1 MLRIQELSKAYAKTR
16 ALDRVSFDVGE
27 GELFGFL
34 GPNGAGKT
42 TTIKILTGLAV
53 ADSGQALL
61 NGADMLRMDV
71 ATRRRIGVVHQHI
84 NMDNDLTAWENL
96 DNHGRFY
103 GMGRAHRLRRIDE
116 MLEFAELTDRAHQ
129 QIKNYSGGMKRRLM
143 IGRALLHEPELLFLD
158 EPTVGL
164 DPAIRRRVWSLIK
177 TAQSHGTTLFL
188 TTHYI
193 EEAEFLCE
201 RVAFIDRGKIVKIDT
216 PDNFKASLGEWA
228 VDDLEDGDLKS
239 HFFKSR
245 EQADDYVLSNPGPLT
260 RRRVNL
266 EDVFLNLT
274 GHGIE
279 KQTRKAGGASG
290 NGGHAH
296 KSHGQTSNHKNKGG
310 HGH

>member
-1 MLRIQELSKAYAKTR
+1 MLRIEGLTKTYGKTQ
-16 ALDRVSFDVGE
+16 ALNGVSLEVDK

-42 TTIKILTGLAV
+42 TAIKVLTGLAV
-53 ADSGQALL
+53 PDGGRAQLDEIDLL
-61 NGADMLRMDV
+61 RRDV
-71 ATRRRIGVVHQHI
+71 ATRRRIGVVHQHV
-84 NMDNDLTAWENL
+84 NLDNDLTAWENL

-103 GMGRAHRLRRIDE
+103 GMGKNRRLRRIGE
-116 MLEFAELTDRAHQ
+116 MLEFAELTDRAHE

-201 RVAFIDRGKIVKIDT
+201 RVAFIDKGRIVRIDT
-216 PDNFKASLGEWA
+216 PDNFKATLGEWA
-228 VDDLEDGDLKS
+228 VDDLEDGSIKS
-239 HFFKSR
+239 RFFKTR
-245 EQADDYVLSNPGPLT
+245 KEADRHIVSHPSPLT

-266 EDVFLNLT
+266 EDVFLDLT
-274 GHGIE
+274 GHGIVKRDRGAKDTAAHE
-279 KQTRKAGGASG
+279 RRARGSLGRKR
-290 NGGHAH
+290 
-296 KSHGQTSNHKNKGG
+296 GG